1 MSMEPISGRGFP
13 AAVPGPEQLYADCTL
28 CPRACHIN
36 RFERSGFCGAGTA
49 PKLARAAL
57 HMWEEPCISGEQ
69 GSGAVFFSHC
79 TLRCIFCQNHEI
91 SAKGFGREVSVSRLA
106 ETFLRLQDEGAAN
119 INLVTATH
127 FLPSVIRALD
137 EARPGLRIPVVYNC
151 GGYETPET
159 VRMLDGYVDI
169 WLPDMKYSDD
179 ALAVR
184 YSSAPGYLETS
195 TEAIRQMI
203 QQAGPPKFGGS
214 PSDDSAGLMK
224 RGVIIRHMVLP
235 GHRRDSIDVL
245 RHIAESFPAGSFLIS
260 LLSQYTPF
268 YKALSDREYHSLNR
282 RITSFEYD
290 SVVNE
295 AVALG
300 LKGYMQEKSSAKEE
314 YTPSFD
320 LEGVP

>member
-1 MSMEPISGRGFP
+1 MYMEPISGRSFS
-13 AAVPGPEQLYADCTL
+13 AADPDLMKLYRDCTL
-28 CPRACHIN
+28 CPRSCHVN
-36 RFERSGFCGAGTA
+36 RFKGSGFCGAGIQ

-57 HMWEEPCISGEQ
+57 HLWEEPCISGKS

-79 TLRCIFCQNHEI
+79 TLRCIFCQNHDI
-91 SAKGFGREVSVSRLA
+91 SAGGFGREISVPQLA
-106 ETFLRLQDEGAAN
+106 ETFLRLQEEGAAN

-127 FLPSVIRALD
+127 FLPSVILALD
-137 EARPGLRIPVVYNC
+137 AARPSLHVPVVYNC
-151 GGYETPET
+151 GGFETTET
-159 VRMLDGYVDI
+159 VRLLDGYVDI
-169 WLPDMKYSDD
+169 WLPDMKYFDD
-179 ALAVR
+179 QLALKF
-184 YSSAPGYLETS
+184 SAAPDYHKTA

-203 QQAGPPKFGGS
+203 LQAGPPEFAEETETGS
-214 PSDDSAGLMK
+214 PALMK

-235 GHRRDSIDVL
+235 GHRKDSIEVL
-245 RHIAESFPAGSFLIS
+245 RHLASSFPKNAFLIS

-268 YKALSDREYHSLNR
+268 YKAASDAAYRSLNR

>member
-1 MSMEPISGRGFP
+1 MEPISGRSFP
-13 AAVPGPEQLYADCTL
+13 AAVPGPEQLYMDCTL
-28 CPRACHIN
+28 CPRACHVN

-49 PKLARAAL
+49 PKIARAAL

-91 SAKGFGREVSVSRLA
+91 SAGGFGREISVSRLA

-137 EARPGLRIPVVYNC
+137 EARPGLSIPVVYNC

-159 VRMLDGYVDI
+159 VRMLERYVDI

-179 ALAVR
+179 SLAVR

-203 QQAGPPKFGGS
+203 LQAGPPQFGGS
-214 PSDDSAGLMK
+214 PPDDSTGLMK

-245 RHIAESFPAGSFLIS
+245 RHIAASFPAGSFLIS

-268 YKALSDREYHSLNR
+268 YKASSDGEYHSLNR

-300 LKGYMQEKSSAKEE
+300 LKGYMQEKSSAREE